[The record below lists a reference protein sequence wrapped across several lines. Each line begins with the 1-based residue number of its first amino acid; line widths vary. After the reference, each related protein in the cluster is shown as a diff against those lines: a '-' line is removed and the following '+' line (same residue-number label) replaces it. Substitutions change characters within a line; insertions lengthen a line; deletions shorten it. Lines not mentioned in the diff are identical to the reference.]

1 VWPPATPYE
10 DAQRLGEY
18 LGSMRQQYDVS
29 VPSVGPGD
37 DYGMLATSIAERT
50 RRIDVLVQLDKALAR
65 AANRYDLAAEIVR
78 HGWPHSSPRE
88 RAD

>member
-1 VWPPATPYE
+1 MGAYY
-10 DAQRLGEY
+10 R
-18 LGSMRQQYDVS
+18 SMNQLLDVS
-29 VPSVGPGD
+29 ALTGSGD
-37 DYGMLATSIAERT
+37 DYGMIASTIAERT
-50 RRIDVLVQLDKALAR
+50 RRIDVLVQIDKALAQ